1 MASVVDICNKALSL
15 IGQEAIVSLDD
26 DSPQAYA
33 CRTHW
38 APLRDEVLSDHSWNC
53 ATKRAV
59 LGRLI
64 STPAYGFKYY
74 FQLPSDCLTVIET
87 SPVVD
92 FQVESGLLLCDT
104 ESLAIKYVRSE
115 DDSTKYSPKLSAA
128 FSYLLAAELAYQ
140 STSSASLAEGF
151 RGIGKEK
158 ILDAKATDSFEGK
171 KREKRG
177 SKLLSA
183 KYR

>member
-1 MASVVDICNKALSL
+1 MASVIDICNKALSL
-15 IGQEAIVSLDD
+15 IGQEAIISLSD

-38 APLRDEVLSDHSWNC
+38 EPLRDEVLSDHAWNC
-53 ATKRAV
+53 ATKRAS
-59 LGRLI
+59 LGRLTL
-64 STPAYGFKYY
+64 TPAYGFKYY

-87 SPVVD
+87 SPLTD
-92 FQVESGLLLCDT
+92 YQVEAGLLLCDN

-115 DDSTKYSPKLSAA
+115 DDSTKYSAKLSAA

-140 STSSASLAEGF
+140 STSSSGLAEGL
-151 RGIGKEK
+151 RSVGKEK
-158 ILDAKATDSFEGK
+158 ILDAKSTDSFEGK
-171 KREKRG
+171 KRDKRG
-177 SKLLSA
+177 SKLLTA